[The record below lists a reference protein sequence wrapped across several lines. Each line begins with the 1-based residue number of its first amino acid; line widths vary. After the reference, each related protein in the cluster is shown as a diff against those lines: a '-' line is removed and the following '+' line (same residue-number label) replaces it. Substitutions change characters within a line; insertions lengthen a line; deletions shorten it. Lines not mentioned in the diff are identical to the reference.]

1 MGMFAFDL
9 IIYVTI
15 LFELNYELGKGH
27 CFGLA
32 ELFSRWPVRQT
43 VDSEAGQL
51 FLGAW
56 QQVEVLYYFSGF
68 LLTHKVQNFY
78 TVEEQTDGC
87 ELDLEGRFTINL
99 RGQHKYWR

>member
-32 ELFSRWPVRQT
+32 ELFSR
-43 VDSEAGQL
+43 
-51 FLGAW
+51 
-56 QQVEVLYYFSGF
+56 
-68 LLTHKVQNFY
+68 
-78 TVEEQTDGC
+78 
-87 ELDLEGRFTINL
+87 
-99 RGQHKYWR
+99 